1 MGIRILLVGA
11 FLAVA
16 NVSSTFACG
25 GCGCSADASEDHQH
39 TDKGYVQ
46 ADMEYGFSG
55 GESES
60 LAQCAIEMFG
70 SLEGK
75 RMELTAMA
83 EGGCDHSKK
92 SLRAEEIKS
101 IKEMLRALGNNDSR
115 RLMALGMMIGDND
128 HAEVFTQTAIVSEPE
143 SVDVEDDSVQ
153 ENAEYE
159 AILSEAEDLLEARL
173 EMLTALQVQ

>member
-1 MGIRILLVGA
+1 MGIGILLVGV
-11 FLAVA
+11 FLALT
-16 NVSSTFACG
+16 NVSLTFACG
-25 GCGCSADASEDHQH
+25 GCGCSADALGDHQH

-55 GESES
+55 GQSES

-70 SLEGK
+70 NLEGN
-75 RMELTAMA
+75 RMELTAKA

-128 HAEVFTQTAIVSEPE
+128 DAEVLKQTAIVSEPE
-143 SVDVEDDSVQ
+143 FVDVEDDSVQ

-159 AILSEAEDLLEARL
+159 AILSEAEDVLEARL